1 MLNKRGFT
9 LIELL
14 VATLLFLI
22 SIFSF
27 GYILKV
33 GMVSVETASRLNNG
47 LFVIQSRAEEVRA
60 LPFTSLISLNGKTF
74 ANGKGKT
81 KVVNALADLSKI
93 DLELD
98 WDANKSPLKFS
109 TLRSNY

>member
-1 MLNKRGFT
+1 MNRRGFT

-22 SIFSF
+22 SVFSF

-47 LFVIQSRAEEVRA
+47 LFVLQAKAEEIHA

-74 ANGKGKT
+74 ANGKGKI
-81 KVVNALADLSKI
+81 KVVSALADLSKV
-93 DLELD
+93 DLELT
-98 WDANKSPLKFS
+98 WDTSKSPIKFT
-109 TLRSNY
+109 TLRSSY